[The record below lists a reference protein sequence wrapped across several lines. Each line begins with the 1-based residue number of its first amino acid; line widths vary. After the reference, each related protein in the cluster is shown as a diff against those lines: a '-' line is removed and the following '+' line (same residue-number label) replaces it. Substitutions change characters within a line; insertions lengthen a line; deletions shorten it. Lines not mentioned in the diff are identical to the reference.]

1 MDSILTELLEK
12 YVQRAEI
19 GKAKYNIDMDR
30 DDLSITE
37 WVSNA
42 QEEAMDL
49 SIYLTKIK
57 RELEFKNNQLETLI
71 KVIKSQEEEIYQLK
85 KQDYTQ
91 SKRRAWHY

>member
-1 MDSILTELLEK
+1 MSENKFTNWLHKELKQQQSE
-12 YVQRAEI
+12 
-19 GKAKYNIDMDR
+19 
-30 DDLSITE
+30 
-37 WVSNA
+37 
-42 QEEAMDL
+42 
-49 SIYLTKIK
+49 KIK